1 MDARH
6 TAAAAPALQA
16 LSRPEH
22 LLVWALR
29 VIAIGHEDCP
39 VLVQTFDRT
48 CGPLGLQALAAYHL
62 VVCVIGMTGR
72 RRLKVHVPGCP
83 CVSAD
88 EQAIVAVVSAAPDS
102 LDGDEAALRAGLR
115 TLIEQEPA
123 EALVIAAQA
132 VGRILQAQGL
142 DLPHAAGQRLRRR
155 ATVH

>member
-1 MDARH
+1 MRP
-6 TAAAAPALQA
+6 TAWAAITRA
-16 LSRPEH
+16 
-22 LLVWALR
+22 
-29 VIAIGHEDCP
+29 
-39 VLVQTFDRT
+39 
-48 CGPLGLQALAAYHL
+48 
-62 VVCVIGMTGR
+62 
-72 RRLKVHVPGCP
+72 
-83 CVSAD
+83 
-88 EQAIVAVVSAAPDS
+88 SAAQDS